1 MKYLILL
8 LISIISIK
16 SIHPHSGIVI
26 DSNGEP
32 QFACKITA
40 PDLNVHTYT
49 DFDGKYSIEVPDC
62 TLLMIEYISYETQF
76 IVSVD
81 NAIVV
86 LKDHQFN
93 FNPEIQ

>member
-1 MKYLILL
+1 MKHLILILILL
-8 LISIISIK
+8 ISIK
-16 SIHPHSGIVI
+16 SIHSHNGTVI
-26 DSNGEP
+26 DSSGEP
-32 QFACKITA
+32 QVACKITA
-40 PDLNVHTYT
+40 PDLNIHTYT
-49 DFDGKYSIEVPDC
+49 DFDGKYSIEVPDG

-81 NAIVV
+81 SAIVV